1 MLKKFSLLFTQI
13 QLDIE
18 NFKDQGIELE
28 SQRKVILKN
37 LEDRQSKATAD
48 ADEYEQK
55 YKEVSKILD
64 QLKAGDYY
72 EQCFTLN
79 ASLRKAITFLDLKVQ
94 V

>member
-1 MLKKFSLLFTQI
+1 MTIIISICLKITQI

-37 LEDRQSKATAD
+37 LEDRQSKATQE

-64 QLKAGDYY
+64 QLKAG
-72 EQCFTLN
+72 E
-79 ASLRKAITFLDLKVQ
+79 
-94 V
+94 